1 MASELRW
8 PLRASTFCLPGKTL
22 QKLTFSAVAG
32 AAVVIVYA
40 ATVLG
45 LATLSAGAV
54 LGLGFALVLIIELL
68 RRYALPDLVALVLAW
83 APLHLLV
90 LGTGSLASPAIPLA
104 AAWVVAV
111 GAASRVQPGWAALA
125 AAMLL
130 IAPELLDPDTL
141 ETGEVLRLLLLLAL
155 AASASRFFHA
165 RSDARAAAEPTAPAA
180 PARRREEVAPLPPAA
195 LSALLEVVRQ
205 ATGASEAAIWRGNLH
220 GSGLHPVAVA
230 GATEAPQPIL
240 QLEEGH
246 PYSWALLEQRPI
258 HLERGRKPLPRSSA
272 NEMLLLPLDDG
283 NGLLTLAYDA
293 AVPVGGEEMALTC
306 GTAVEELYRHLP
318 EIPGMESANLD
329 ALTGLPDRDAFAAR
343 LASVCASF
351 QRYARP
357 FSVIVLDIDHF
368 KLLNDRWGHAA
379 GDRMLQ
385 HVAALLGGSLREVDL
400 AARFGGEEFVL
411 VLPETHLEDALAVAE
426 RVRHTLEEMPMPW
439 NGHDV
444 AITASFGVAACP
456 ECCAVATDTLAAA
469 ESALFNSKR
478 TGRNRVSAA
487 TPPA

>member
-1 MASELRW
+1 
-8 PLRASTFCLPGKTL
+8 
-22 QKLTFSAVAG
+22 
-32 AAVVIVYA
+32 VIVYA
-40 ATVLG
+40 VAVLG
-45 LATLSAGAV
+45 VGTLSSGAV
-54 LGLGFALVLIIELL
+54 LGLGFALALIIELL
-68 RRYALPDLVALVLAW
+68 RRYTLPDVVALVLAW

-130 IAPELLDPDTL
+130 IAPELLDLQTV
-141 ETGEVLRLLLLLAL
+141 EAGEVLRLLLLLAL

-165 RSDARAAAEPTAPAA
+165 RSDARAATGPNAPAA
-180 PARRREEVAPLPPAA
+180 PPRRREEAAPLPPAA

-220 GSGLHPVAVA
+220 AGGLYPVAVA
-230 GATEAPQPIL
+230 GGGPTEAPPQPIL
-240 QLEEGH
+240 QLEGH

-258 HLERGRKPLPRSSA
+258 HLEKGRKPLPRSSA
-272 NEMLLLPLDDG
+272 SEMLLLPLDDG

-293 AVPVGGEEMALTC
+293 AVPVGGEAMALTC
-306 GTAVEELYRHLP
+306 GRAIEELYRHLP

-329 ALTGLPDRDAFAAR
+329 ALTGLPDRDAFGAR

-368 KLLNDRWGHAA
+368 KQLNDRWGHAA

-385 HVAALLGGSLREVDL
+385 HVAALLGGSLREVDM
-400 AARFGGEEFVL
+400 AARYGGEEFVL
-411 VLPETHLEDALAVAE
+411 VLPETHLGDALAVAE

-439 NGHDV
+439 NGHHV
-444 AITASFGVAACP
+444 AFTASFGVAACP
-456 ECCAVATDTLAAA
+456 DSCAVATDTLAAA

-478 TGRNRVSAA
+478 NGRNRVSAA
-487 TPPA
+487 TPRA